1 MFFRIL
7 IKYILGYINIKI
19 EGYFV
24 EKFIH
29 KCINENIFFWNSV
42 RPGVVGV
49 RRKFLPSGRLM
60 NGLKIVWCLSP
71 FI

>member
-1 MFFRIL
+1 MPAADFKVFDR
-7 IKYILGYINIKI
+7 
-19 EGYFV
+19 EGKEYTLASF
-24 EKFIH
+24 K
-29 KCINENIFFWNSV
+29 ENIFFWNSV

-60 NGLKIVWCLSP
+60 NGLKIVWCLLP